1 MEKKIYQAPRMEQM
15 QVEAESQLLSGS
27 IGLNDQVSNGTQLS
41 NEESDFN
48 VWGE

>member
-1 MEKKIYQAPRMEQM
+1 MKKRIYQTPKMELM
-15 QVEAESQLLSGS
+15 QVEVESQLLSAS
-27 IGLNDQVSNGTQLS
+27 LGLNDEVSNGTQLG

>member
-1 MEKKIYQAPRMEQM
+1 MKKRIYQAPKMELM
-15 QVEAESQLLSGS
+15 LVEAESQLLSAS
-27 IGLNDQVSNGTQLS
+27 LRLNDTVSNSAQLS

>member
-1 MEKKIYQAPRMEQM
+1 MKKRIYQAPKMELM
-15 QVEAESQLLSGS
+15 QVEVESQLLTAS
-27 IGLNDQVSNGTQLS
+27 IGLNDMVSNSAQLS

>member
-1 MEKKIYQAPRMEQM
+1 MKKRIYQAPKMELM
-15 QVEAESQLLSGS
+15 QVEAESQLLTAS
-27 IGLNDQVSNGTQLS
+27 IGLHDMVSNGAQLS